1 MSIKLTCLYLCIIKN
16 ENAMKTI
23 EKMNK
28 LELSTLLKELN
39 YELYFKINPRMA
51 TTKNFRVIVKKE
63 LTKKGVRLGNAH

>member
-1 MSIKLTCLYLCIIKN
+1 
-16 ENAMKTI
+16 MKTI

-39 YELYFKINPRMA
+39 YELYFKINPRIT

-63 LTKKGVRLGNAH
+63 LTKKGVRLG